1 MWQRSLAVI
10 FRGLDLEIKKLP
22 KIDCTSSIIIVLAPM
37 REESLKLRQQEEME
51 EDGFGGLNLPR
62 KWRNGAM
69 SPEIVAFM
77 I

>member
-1 MWQRSLAVI
+1 
-10 FRGLDLEIKKLP
+10 
-22 KIDCTSSIIIVLAPM
+22 M

-51 EDGFGGLNLPR
+51 EDGFEGLNLPR

-69 SPEIVAFM
+69 SPEIVAFT